1 MFKDILNLWRGE
13 SFLGKVI
20 RDFRKMLE
28 NGEYIFIKAN
38 KVWWKKMQPD
48 EVHADIYARD
58 RKINEEE
65 QRIRRRLVE
74 HLAINPRK
82 DFPACLVFMSV
93 IKDAERIGDY
103 GKNIFE
109 LSHIL
114 KSNLDDKLVKSL
126 KDIEAQIASNLH
138 AIIGAFVD
146 ADNEKAVE
154 IMQKHGRISSACES
168 AIRSMVKQSLP
179 VDKAVCYTLLLRY
192 YKRISA
198 HTANIASSIVNPIEK
213 LDYVVEGL
221 L

>member
-1 MFKDILNLWRGE
+1 MFKDILDLWRGE
-13 SFLGKVI
+13 DFLGKVI
-20 RDFRKMLE
+20 KDFRNMLE
-28 NGEYIFIKAN
+28 EAEYIFEKAT
-38 KVWWKKMQPD
+38 KVWWKEIPAD
-48 EVHADIYARD
+48 DVHADIYSRD

-114 KSNLDDKLVKSL
+114 KSDLNDKLVKGI
-126 KDIEAQIASNLH
+126 KDIEHQIAANLH
-138 AIIGAFVD
+138 IIIGAFVD
-146 ADNEKAVE
+146 ADNKKAVRL
-154 IMQKHGRISSACES
+154 MRQHGKISSACES
-168 AIRSMVKQSLP
+168 VIRSMVKQTLP

-198 HTANIASSIVNPIEK
+198 HVANIASSIVNPVEK
-213 LDYVVEGL
+213 IDYVVEGL

>member
-1 MFKDILNLWRGE
+1 MFKDILSLWRGE

-28 NGEYIFIKAN
+28 HSEYIFDKAT
-38 KVWWKKMQPD
+38 KVWWKKMKPD
-48 EVHADIYARD
+48 EVHADIYSRD
-58 RKINEEE
+58 RRINEEE

-109 LSHIL
+109 LTHIL
-114 KSNLDDKLVKSL
+114 KSDLDDKMVKIL
-126 KDIEAQIASNLH
+126 KDIEVQIASSLH
-138 AIIGAFVD
+138 TIIKAFVD

-154 IMQKHGRISSACES
+154 LMRKHGKISSACES
-168 AIRSMVKQSLP
+168 AIRSMVKQDLP